1 MVSRSAAMSD
11 FIFLAFSIAFFIGSI
26 FYAFGC
32 QSLKGGRDD
41 A

>member
-1 MVSRSAAMSD
+1 MARELVMTD
-11 FIFLAFSIAFFIGSI
+11 LLFLGVSIAFFIGSI
-26 FYAFGC
+26 VYSLGC